1 MTRVFAYPFVTALFY
16 LAASAQPTD
25 SPRFEAADI
34 HASAPSSN
42 IRDSF
47 MQGPFVG
54 GGRFEIRK
62 ATMVDLIRLGW
73 SVQPDKIVGGPSWT
87 GLDRFDILAKSPK
100 GARSGRPAADASEPA
115 RRPFRPESPQRH

>member
-1 MTRVFAYPFVTALFY
+1 MTRIFVGPSVTAIFCF
-16 LAASAQPTD
+16 AASAQ
-25 SPRFEAADI
+25 SPDASRFEAADI

-62 ATMVDLIRLGW
+62 ATIVDLIRLGW
-73 SVQPDKIVGGPSWT
+73 NVQP
-87 GLDRFDILAKSPK
+87 
-100 GARSGRPAADASEPA
+100 ARSSADPAGPVWTVSTSS
-115 RRPFRPESPQRH
+115 RRPPKAPPRPTSGLCFKTCSPIVST